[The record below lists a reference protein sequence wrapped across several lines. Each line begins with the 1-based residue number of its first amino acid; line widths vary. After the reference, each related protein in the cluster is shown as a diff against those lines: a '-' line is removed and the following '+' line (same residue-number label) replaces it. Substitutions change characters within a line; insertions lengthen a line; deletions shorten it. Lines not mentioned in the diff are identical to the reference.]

1 MSDRYLGKLV
11 GYDEDNPLSGILIL
25 KFEHGDVPFDKRMAC
40 EFIDRT
46 CDEPPQKYEIED
58 GSVFVIED

>member
-25 KFEHGDVPFDKRMAC
+25 KFEHGMVPFDKRMAY
-40 EFIDRT
+40 EFIDQFASG
-46 CDEPPQKYEIED
+46 PLQKYEITN
-58 GSVFVIED
+58 GSVFLIED